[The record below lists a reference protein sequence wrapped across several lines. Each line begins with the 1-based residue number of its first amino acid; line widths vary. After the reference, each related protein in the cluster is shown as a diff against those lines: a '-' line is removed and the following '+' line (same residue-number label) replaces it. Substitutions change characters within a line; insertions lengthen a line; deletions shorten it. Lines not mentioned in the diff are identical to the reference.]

1 MSKYGLDV
9 SHDVRIKW
17 ELSPQTGVFQ
27 EGGFWPKIL
36 IASIS
41 KKGKRSKIEHFQ
53 RFGHL
58 GSPLN
63 AKPKFYETW

>member
-17 ELSPQTGVFQ
+17 ELSLQTGVFQ
-27 EGGFWPKIL
+27 EGGFWPEIL
-36 IASIS
+36 IVSIS

-58 GSPLN
+58 RSPLN